1 MAVAQ
6 GNFSVMRLL
15 LSYGADPNA
24 VNSEGATA
32 LHVGVMNGNYTMV
45 AELLQRGAD
54 PTLTNAAGWLP
65 LHQAVHAGDEGC
77 VRVLLEADQPVDYPI
92 SDLDYT

>member
-1 MAVAQ
+1 
-6 GNFSVMRLL
+6 MRLL

-65 LHQAVHAGDEGC
+65 LHHAVHTDNESC
-77 VRVLLEADQPVDYPI
+77 VQALLEAEQPVHCPKPE
-92 SDLDYT
+92 LDYS

>member
-1 MAVAQ
+1 
-6 GNFSVMRLL
+6 MRLL